1 VEPVKGIGNLSD
13 RITAAQA
20 RMARAALE
28 WSLDQ
33 AAAAT
38 GVSRRTVLRL
48 EQGESLQARNVA
60 AIRAGYEAAGVR
72 FPELNSVA
80 APE

>member
-1 VEPVKGIGNLSD
+1 
-13 RITAAQA
+13 
-20 RMARAALE
+20 MARAALE

-48 EQGESLQARNVA
+48 EQGETLQTRNVV
-60 AIRAGYEAAGVR
+60 AIRQGYESAGLR
-72 FPELNSVA
+72 FVEGSGVF
-80 APE
+80 APSTES

>member
-1 VEPVKGIGNLSD
+1 
-13 RITAAQA
+13 
-20 RMARAALE
+20 MARAALE

-48 EQGESLQARNVA
+48 EQGETLQARNAA
-60 AIRAGYEAAGVR
+60 AIKHGYEAAGLR
-72 FPELNSVA
+72 FAESNGVF
-80 APE
+80 APASDT